1 MLAEMILLGFG
12 SLDSDVGPPRF
23 VQRPALMGALT
34 LTMGFLGL
42 YKGQSKQECLDG
54 SFDSDGVGDFADR
67 QSKNSRSMTDRAH
80 QQISNYIK
88 GFSKSFRIRIGGCVM
103 FDNNDC
109 FRAKSE
115 GKMGLLSK

>member
-1 MLAEMILLGFG
+1 
-12 SLDSDVGPPRF
+12 
-23 VQRPALMGALT
+23 MGALT
-34 LTMGFLGL
+34 LTLVLLGL
-42 YKGQSKQECLDG
+42 YKGLSKQECLHG

-67 QSKNSRSMTDRAH
+67 QAKNSRPITDRAH

-88 GFSKSFRIRIGGCVM
+88 GFSKSLRMRIEGCVM

-115 GKMGLLSK
+115 GKTGLLSK